1 MSVKLMS
8 AIFETE
14 FFDLPMPEPDKDGKP
29 RRAKASSL
37 KLVMLALADHANDEG
52 ESSYPGLTKL
62 QRKTA
67 LSRQGLVDVIA
78 AIRHNGLATVADEPS
93 KLGTNVYTINLLS
106 FPKLSEVDGDRL
118 IVKLL
123 DQSSHLT
130 SPSQVTLPEVV
141 KSLDLKHPLTTNK
154 PPNGADAPRKANQI
168 PEVVLYRSV
177 TGIYPPKVNFDDVI
191 KAVLKVRD
199 RLGRDVKRE
208 DLLTFYKSWCGK
220 GYKPNNLAWLEWAE
234 TGLIPVNGNWKP
246 RNEEPKGFD
255 AARNFLERHSNVNS

>member
-1 MSVKLMS
+1 MSIIRVRKDEKYFTASNEPFVDKRLSWEARGLMGYLLTKPDNWQVRIEDLQKQGPAKLHK
-8 AIFETE
+8 I
-14 FFDLPMPEPDKDGKP
+14 
-29 RRAKASSL
+29 RR
-37 KLVMLALADHANDEG
+37 MLAEARLYGYMNRTRLVRADGTFDW
-52 ESSYPGLTKL
+52 LT
-62 QRKTA
+62 
-67 LSRQGLVDVIA
+67 
-78 AIRHNGLATVADEPS
+78 
-93 KLGTNVYTINLLS
+93 
-106 FPKLSEVDGDRL
+106 EVFE
-118 IVKLL
+118 
-123 DQSSHLT
+123 
-130 SPSQVTLPEVV
+130 SPSQNPSPSSSVRFSTSGSPTTGKPADIVIT
-141 KSLDLKHPLTTNK
+141 DLKITELLSDEKERT
-154 PPNGADAPRKANQI
+154 RKANQI